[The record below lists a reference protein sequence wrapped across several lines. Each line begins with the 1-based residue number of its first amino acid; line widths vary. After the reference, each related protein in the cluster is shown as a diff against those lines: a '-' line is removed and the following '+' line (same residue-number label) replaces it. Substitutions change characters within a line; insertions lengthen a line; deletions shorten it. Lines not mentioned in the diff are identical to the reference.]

1 MVGSLTAGYPEEA
14 KVACERPLGVMEQLK
29 YKKQRLTEE
38 LAEVDATIKMFE
50 EQPGVEQ
57 CLTQLSKLGIY
68 R

>member
-1 MVGSLTAGYPEEA
+1 MIGGLTKGYEEEA
-14 KVACERPLGVMEQLK
+14 TVACDRQLGVMEKLK

-38 LAEVDATIKMFE
+38 LTEVEATIKMFE
-50 EQPGVEQ
+50 DLPGVEQ